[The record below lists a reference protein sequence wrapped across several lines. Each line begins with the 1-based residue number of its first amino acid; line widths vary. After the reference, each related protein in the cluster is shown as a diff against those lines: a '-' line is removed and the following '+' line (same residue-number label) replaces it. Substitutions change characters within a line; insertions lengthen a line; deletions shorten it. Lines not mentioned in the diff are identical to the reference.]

1 MLKVIM
7 ELHRACLKALSRELE
22 DHYPTRA
29 TQDRKDIMKHLMELP
44 VREKISKMKF
54 IPEDQQAQFDEM
66 LEEIETQ
73 MAGIFKGGA

>member
-1 MLKVIM
+1 M
-7 ELHRACLKALSRELE
+7 ELHRECLKALSREIE

-29 TQDRKDIMKHLMELP
+29 TQERRDIMKQLMGLP

-66 LEEIETQ
+66 LEEIKVQ
-73 MAGIFKGGA
+73 MAGILKGGVESGEE